1 LAEASQPNLAKAAN
15 LVQTIGFFQRPKM
28 KQQLLAHEILQPQH
42 RKKSWPVPHT
52 YQQDPRNADI
62 KININ
67 DELLHRDQAV
77 ISVFDSGF
85 ILGDGIWEGL
95 RMHNGVIPFLDK
107 HMKRLW
113 EGAKALDLDLGLEK
127 DQLKRRLYGTL
138 DANNM
143 DDNVHIRLMVSRG
156 IKATPYQDPAV
167 TISGP
172 TIVIIPE
179 YKNPDPTL
187 NDRGI
192 KLYTVYVRRGYADVQ
207 DPRINSHSKLNC
219 IFGCIQAAKAGADE
233 ALMLDP
239 HGHVATCNSTHFFIV
254 RDGEVWTSSGDYCLD
269 GITRRNVIDL
279 CKANDIPVFEKN
291 FSVMQAYGADEAFV
305 TGTFAGLTPVFDIDG
320 RTIGEGE
327 RGPMVDRLQA
337 LYLEMITKECSGNK
351 R

>member
-1 LAEASQPNLAKAAN
+1 MAS
-15 LVQTIGFFQRPKM
+15 T
-28 KQQLLAHEILQPQH
+28 
-42 RKKSWPVPHT
+42 HT

-327 RGPMVDRLQA
+327 RGPMVDRLHA